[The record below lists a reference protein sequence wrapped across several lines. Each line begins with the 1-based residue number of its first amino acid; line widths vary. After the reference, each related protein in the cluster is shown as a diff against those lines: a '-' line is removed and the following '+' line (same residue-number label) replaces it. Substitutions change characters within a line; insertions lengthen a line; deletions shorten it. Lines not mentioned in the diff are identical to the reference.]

1 MSDHSGGNS
10 PHLDEKE
17 QQQAHDNTVLGALV
31 IHEIVRDQGE
41 RELERSFSGL
51 AWSGLAAGLS
61 IGFSFVSQAYL
72 QAGLPQERW
81 SSLVASF
88 GYCLG
93 FLIAILGQQQL
104 YTETTLTALIPTL
117 TKRNLKTLLGT
128 LRVWSVVLVANLIGT
143 VIFGGV
149 AAIHGVFSPAAYQE
163 MIRMSAGV
171 MSEPFWHTA
180 ASAVF
185 SGWLIGLMVW
195 LLPGSGP
202 ARPLIIILLTY
213 IVALCHFPHVIA
225 GSAEAS
231 FGVFTGHASVSDYL
245 WRFFAPTFLGNTLA
259 GTALVGLLN
268 HAPVSSELK
277 SAETA

>member
-1 MSDHSGGNS
+1 MSDQSGGNS

-61 IGFSFVSQAYL
+61 LGFSFMSQAYL
-72 QAGLPQERW
+72 QAGLPQTRW
-81 SSLVASF
+81 SHLIASF

-117 TKRNLKTLLGT
+117 TRRNLRTLLGT
-128 LRVWSVVLVANLIGT
+128 LRVWGVVLATNLIGT
-143 VIFGGV
+143 FVFSAV
-149 AAIHGVFSPAAYQE
+149 ASIHGVYSPEAYRE
-163 MIRMSAGV
+163 MSRMSAEA
-171 MSEPFWHTA
+171 MSQPFWHMA
-180 ASAVF
+180 ASAIY

-202 ARPLIIILLTY
+202 ARPWIIILLTY
-213 IVALCHFPHVIA
+213 IVALCNFPHIIA
-225 GSAEAS
+225 GSVEAS
-231 FGVFTGHASVSDYL
+231 FGVFAGQASVGDYL
-245 WRFFAPTFLGNTLA
+245 WRFFAPTLLGNTVA
-259 GTALVGLLN
+259 GSALVGLLN
-268 HAPVSSELK
+268 HAPISSELK
-277 SAETA
+277 SEGNE